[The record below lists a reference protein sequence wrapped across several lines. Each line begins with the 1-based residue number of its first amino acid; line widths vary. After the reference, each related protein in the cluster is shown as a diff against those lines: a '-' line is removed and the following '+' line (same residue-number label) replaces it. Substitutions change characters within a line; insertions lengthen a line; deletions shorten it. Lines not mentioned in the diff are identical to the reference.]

1 MPRHVGG
8 VMGVRSP
15 SRNVELERP
24 PTFAGMGLDPGM
36 RAQRGEFTD
45 VASPGYARQAAAHAE
60 RGGAMEFAS
69 REEQGERDVFRDQ
82 VLAVVIPVLL
92 GLIGGGAATGGMNS
106 MVRAGNAGRGPIGAM
121 RGFQPLAGGRVA
133 PNLPPRNA
141 MTSGSNLP
149 HPRTFVAGSQGT
161 SARNA
166 TLDATDDLMNRFMQA
181 RHARQYPGL
190 GMGGRPT

>member
-8 VMGVRSP
+8 AMGVRSP

-45 VASPGYARQAAAHAE
+45 VASPGYARQAAAQAE

-69 REEQGERDVFRDQ
+69 LEEQGERDVFRDQ

-92 GLIGGGAATGGMNS
+92 SLIGGGAATGGMNS

-121 RGFQPLAGGRVA
+121 RGFQPPAPRSSMAEWKNINRGKAGGLPGPPTPNAIRNQQVA
-133 PNLPPRNA
+133 NQYQPVIDANIARLLEQLGR
-141 MTSGSNLP
+141 SG
-149 HPRTFVAGSQGT
+149 G
-161 SARNA
+161 
-166 TLDATDDLMNRFMQA
+166 
-181 RHARQYPGL
+181 
-190 GMGGRPT
+190 